1 MDLRLQCNKMAD
13 STTNEPVCVLKKIKE
28 TNVNV
33 KEQRVGESR
42 LRAIDSVCV
51 FLFFPQLHEGE
62 QKACTLGPLLRSVH
76 TTRVCLFFH
85 LEGGRQICHENTRR

>member
-1 MDLRLQCNKMAD
+1 MQCNKMAD
-13 STTNEPVCVLKKIKE
+13 STTNDPVCVLKKIKE

-51 FLFFPQLHEGE
+51 FLFFSTAARG
-62 QKACTLGPLLRSVH
+62 
-76 TTRVCLFFH
+76 
-85 LEGGRQICHENTRR
+85 